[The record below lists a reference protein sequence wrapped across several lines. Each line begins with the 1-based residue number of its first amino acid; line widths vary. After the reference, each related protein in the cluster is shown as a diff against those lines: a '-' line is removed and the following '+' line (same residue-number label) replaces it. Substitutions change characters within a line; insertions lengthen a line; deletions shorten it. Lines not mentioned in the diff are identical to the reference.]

1 MNEVN
6 FPVDTI
12 RTALRLN
19 KKDTQNDNKE
29 ALLNESGDSGDEEDS
44 GRGKLLKHSA
54 SEESGGRVYEEDG
67 TDSDV
72 SQGVF
77 SNEQE
82 SVSED
87 MSFQDIAVR
96 NNGVFKAPR
105 LPAIPNVIRIDNQA
119 EYIKLSNTPKKEIFP
134 LKRPEKKSPP
144 LSNKEKKRVSFDDA
158 KQGQEKGEE
167 KENSV
172 QVKVLTNSSTK
183 SMQLN
188 GGAVKQDK
196 YDLSRQVVLYQS
208 VADGTIA
215 IKTEEDDDF
224 GTCKDSYTDNEI
236 IAGVSFKMKYLGSTP
251 IASVK
256 HQVEDIRAHQA
267 QAAINT
273 ICEPSESRPS
283 NPVIFTVS
291 AAKLLIYD
299 GKMQQI
305 LMDHSIK
312 YVSYIGDVGK
322 FLVVMVRSPTP
333 KEATKATYRVT
344 CHVFESPHSKQVSI
358 AVKGAFNICYKDVI
372 QTTGKD
378 EETLLQCA
386 YSEVLGSQK
395 RADEDIADLL
405 DSTKHKV
412 IPIIKRPQEALGIS
426 LIPSGPGSIIPTV
439 IISSLRPSSPA
450 YKTNQLNVGDQIL
463 EVNGRSLCGLI
474 YDEIME
480 LLKSL
485 LSDTKIELK
494 VVPGSP
500 VLLVELI
507 RPDLKYPLGFSVKDG
522 HITTLIRGSIGERG
536 GVRIGHRIIDI
547 NGQSM
552 VTSDHDTIAGI
563 LLSETG
569 RLTLKTMPSQIFNLM
584 LAYDTPLYL

>member
-19 KKDTQNDNKE
+19 KKEIQNDNKE
-29 ALLNESGDSGDEEDS
+29 ALLNDSECESGDEEDS
-44 GRGKLLKHSA
+44 GRGKLLRHPA
-54 SEESGGRVYEEDG
+54 SEDSGGRVYEEEE

-77 SNEQE
+77 SAGKEE
-82 SVSED
+82 SLSED

-96 NNGVFKAPR
+96 NQTNTVFKAPR
-105 LPAIPNVIRIDNQA
+105 LPVVPNVIRIDNQA

-134 LKRPEKKSPP
+134 LKKV
-144 LSNKEKKRVSFDDA
+144 EKKRVSFDDT
-158 KQGQEKGEE
+158 KQDGEKGEE
-167 KENSV
+167 KENK
-172 QVKVLTNSSTK
+172 VKVSTK

-188 GGAVKQDK
+188 GGAVTQEK
-196 YDLSRQVVLYQS
+196 YDLSSQVVLYQS

-224 GTCKDSYTDNEI
+224 GTCKESYSDNEI
-236 IAGVSFKMKYLGSTP
+236 ISGVSFKMKYLGSTP

-291 AAKLLIYD
+291 ASKLLIYD

-312 YVSYIGDVGK
+312 FVSYIGDVGK
-322 FLVVMVRSPTP
+322 FLVVMVRTPTP

-344 CHVFESPHSKQVSI
+344 CHVFESPHSKQVTI
-358 AVKGAFNICYKDVI
+358 AVKGAFNICYKEVI

-405 DSTKHKV
+405 DSSKHKV
-412 IPIIKRPQEALGIS
+412 IPIIKRPQEALGVS

-474 YDEIME
+474 YDEILE

>member
-19 KKDTQNDNKE
+19 KKDTQNGNKE
-29 ALLNESGDSGDEEDS
+29 ALLNDSCESGDEEDS
-44 GRGKLLKHSA
+44 GRGKLLRHSA
-54 SEESGGRVYEEDG
+54 SEESAERVYEEDG

-77 SNEQE
+77 TPEQEE
-82 SVSED
+82 SVSEEV
-87 MSFQDIAVR
+87 SFQDIAVR
-96 NNGVFKAPR
+96 NQSNSVFKAPR
-105 LPAIPNVIRIDNQA
+105 LPVVPNVIRIDNQA

-134 LKRPEKKSPP
+134 LKKV
-144 LSNKEKKRVSFDDA
+144 EKKRVSFDDT
-158 KQGQEKGEE
+158 KKEDEGEKGEE
-167 KENSV
+167 KEN
-172 QVKVLTNSSTK
+172 KVVVSTK

-188 GGAVKQDK
+188 GGAVIQDK
-196 YDLSRQVVLYQS
+196 YDLSSQVVLYQS

-215 IKTEEDDDF
+215 IKTEDDDDF
-224 GTCKDSYTDNEI
+224 GTCKETYTDNEI
-236 IAGVSFKMKYLGSTP
+236 ISGVSFKMKYLGSTP

-291 AAKLLIYD
+291 ASKLLIYD

-312 YVSYIGDVGK
+312 FVSYIGDVGK

-333 KEATKATYRVT
+333 KEATKTTYRVT
-344 CHVFESPHSKQVSI
+344 CHVFESPHSKQVTI

>member
-19 KKDTQNDNKE
+19 KKEIQNDNKE
-29 ALLNESGDSGDEEDS
+29 ALLNDSECESGDEEDS
-44 GRGKLLKHSA
+44 GRGKLLRHPA
-54 SEESGGRVYEEDG
+54 SEDSGGRVYEEEE

-77 SNEQE
+77 SAGKEE
-82 SVSED
+82 SLSED

-96 NNGVFKAPR
+96 NQTNTVFKAPR
-105 LPAIPNVIRIDNQA
+105 LPVVPNVIRIDNQA

-134 LKRPEKKSPP
+134 LKKV
-144 LSNKEKKRVSFDDA
+144 EKKRVSFDDT
-158 KQGQEKGEE
+158 KLEGEKGEE
-167 KENSV
+167 KENK
-172 QVKVLTNSSTK
+172 VKVSTK

-188 GGAVKQDK
+188 GGAVTQEK
-196 YDLSRQVVLYQS
+196 YDLSSQVVLYQS

-224 GTCKDSYTDNEI
+224 GTCKESYSDNEI
-236 IAGVSFKMKYLGSTP
+236 ISGVSFKMKYLGSTP

-291 AAKLLIYD
+291 ASKLLIYD

-312 YVSYIGDVGK
+312 FVSYIGDVGK
-322 FLVVMVRSPTP
+322 FLVVMVRTPTP

-344 CHVFESPHSKQVSI
+344 CHVFESPHSKQVTI
-358 AVKGAFNICYKDVI
+358 AVKGAFNICYKEVI

-405 DSTKHKV
+405 DSSKHKV
-412 IPIIKRPQEALGIS
+412 IPIIKRPQEALGVS

-474 YDEIME
+474 YDEILE